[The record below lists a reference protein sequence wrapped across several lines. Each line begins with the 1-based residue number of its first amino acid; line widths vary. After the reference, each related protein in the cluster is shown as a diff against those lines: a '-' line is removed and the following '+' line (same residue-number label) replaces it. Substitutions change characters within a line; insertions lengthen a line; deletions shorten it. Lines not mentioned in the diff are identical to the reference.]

1 MNNINLPKL
10 TIEKK
15 PEAILNLPYEC
26 RRGGGR
32 EPAGM
37 IEKLRNLFVCKW
49 AYSRQND
56 KSISHLKR

>member
-26 RRGGGR
+26 RGGGR

-37 IEKLRNLFVCKW
+37 IEKLRNLFLCKW

>member
-26 RRGGGR
+26 RGGGGGGGGER

-37 IEKLRNLFVCKW
+37 KEKLRNLFVCK
-49 AYSRQND
+49 
-56 KSISHLKR
+56 

>member
-26 RRGGGR
+26 RGGGEGNR
-32 EPAGM
+32 LE
-37 IEKLRNLFVCKW
+37 W
-49 AYSRQND
+49 
-56 KSISHLKR
+56 

>member
-15 PEAILNLPYEC
+15 PEAILNLPYEW
-26 RRGGGR
+26 RGGR

-37 IEKLRNLFVCKW
+37 VEKLRNLFVCKW

-56 KSISHLKR
+56 KSISRLKR

>member
-26 RRGGGR
+26 RGGGGGKGTGWNDR
-32 EPAGM
+32 KAQKPF
-37 IEKLRNLFVCKW
+37 FV
-49 AYSRQND
+49 
-56 KSISHLKR
+56 

>member
-26 RRGGGR
+26 RGGR

-37 IEKLRNLFVCKW
+37 IEKLRNLFVCK
-49 AYSRQND
+49 
-56 KSISHLKR
+56 

>member
-26 RRGGGR
+26 RGGR

-56 KSISHLKR
+56 KSISRLKR